1 LLTESSLLALLGGT
15 IGVFVSIWIM
25 RALVALAPP
34 ELPRLDSI
42 RPDWR
47 VFAFALG
54 ITLMAAVVAGMAPAL
69 WTAGGNLA
77 QSLRSGRRVGTGDGR
92 MRAVRQSLVV
102 GQIALAL
109 LVLAGAGLLIR
120 SLYEL
125 QGVDMGFAQERLIIA
140 ESHLPVAKHG
150 TRPQKLTRLDR
161 VQTHIEAI
169 PGVLGVTP
177 LAARPFSGTG
187 GIDAMYIGEGQT
199 PEQQAT
205 NPWINLEQAGPDY
218 FRTLE
223 ISIIRGRGF
232 SEQDSEQAVPV
243 AVVSQ
248 AAAERTWPGEDPI
261 GKRLKLG
268 GPETPDPWRTVV
280 GVVVET
286 RYRELVTPRPTLY
299 LPFTQFGGP
308 WVPTDFAVRISAG
321 PTAVIPAMRSALRE
335 VDPDLS
341 LLSARTMREHLSGPL
356 ARPRFS
362 AVLLGAL
369 AFLAMTLAAV
379 GIYGVMAAFVRQGT
393 HEIGVRLALGAQTGD
408 VRRMV
413 LRQGTVLILLGTG
426 VGLLGALAGT
436 RVLRSALFQVD
447 PTDLPTLAGVTGLL
461 CLVALAACWAPARRA
476 TRVDPLAALRA
487 E

>member
-1 LLTESSLLALLGGT
+1 
-15 IGVFVSIWIM
+15 
-25 RALVALAPP
+25 
-34 ELPRLDSI
+34 
-42 RPDWR
+42 
-47 VFAFALG
+47 
-54 ITLMAAVVAGMAPAL
+54 
-69 WTAGGNLA
+69 
-77 QSLRSGRRVGTGDGR
+77 
-92 MRAVRQSLVV
+92 
-102 GQIALAL
+102 
-109 LVLAGAGLLIR
+109 
-120 SLYEL
+120 
-125 QGVDMGFAQERLIIA
+125 
-140 ESHLPVAKHG
+140 
-150 TRPQKLTRLDR
+150 
-161 VQTHIEAI
+161 
-169 PGVLGVTP
+169 
-177 LAARPFSGTG
+177 
-187 GIDAMYIGEGQT
+187 
-199 PEQQAT
+199 
-205 NPWINLEQAGPDY
+205 
-218 FRTLE
+218 
-223 ISIIRGRGF
+223 
-232 SEQDSEQAVPV
+232 
-243 AVVSQ
+243 
-248 AAAERTWPGEDPI
+248 
-261 GKRLKLG
+261 
-268 GPETPDPWRTVV
+268 VV
-280 GVVVET
+280 GVVGET

-308 WVPTDFAVRISAG
+308 WVPTDFAVRISAD
-321 PTAVIPAMRSALRE
+321 PTGVIPAMRSALRE

-369 AFLAMTLAAV
+369 AFLAMALAAV